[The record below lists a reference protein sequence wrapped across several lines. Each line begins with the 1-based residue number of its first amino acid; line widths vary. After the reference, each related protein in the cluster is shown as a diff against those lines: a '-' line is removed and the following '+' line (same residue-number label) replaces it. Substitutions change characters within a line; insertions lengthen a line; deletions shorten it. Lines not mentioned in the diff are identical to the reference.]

1 MTNPIAASFLDWE
14 LQAIQDYWNQIDTY
28 QNYYDGDHELK
39 FPPKAKE
46 ILKTN
51 YGLAVNY
58 CSAIVDTLTA
68 KLKVEGLV
76 CKDENARG
84 WLQNQWDENNMEALT
99 IRLHRNA
106 VITGDSFLIVWP
118 DQSKRLRI
126 HFNPSCYIFP
136 FYEEENEESLKYVI
150 KKWVFHDEK
159 GYPYV
164 RMNKYYPDRI
174 EKYISS
180 DNWLKGNWEKYQPPE
195 DSEWPLPNP
204 FGIIPIVHF
213 PNKIADTVFGVSEL
227 KDAIPIQD
235 AINKLEVDLLKVAD
249 LHGFPQAYVT
259 GLEGEILSEP
269 LETGP
274 GEVWTINSKANVGS
288 LGAADLGNLLNAID
302 NHIEKLCE
310 VTATP
315 RSALGLTGGGMPS
328 GEALERSH
336 AALNNKALER
346 QISFGNAYQELNRI
360 LLIMGKAL
368 GQIQVDPEIK
378 TEIQWKPVSPR
389 DKTELTNEV
398 INKLQNRIISRR
410 QARREFGYT
419 QDEIST
425 IEQEVAQDTEDDIQ
439 KAIRS
444 QIAPGGVPN
453 ETVLDLTNMK
463 KMVEELI
470 KPVE

>member
-1 MTNPIAASFLDWE
+1 
-14 LQAIQDYWNQIDTY
+14 
-28 QNYYDGDHELK
+28 
-39 FPPKAKE
+39 
-46 ILKTN
+46 
-51 YGLAVNY
+51 
-58 CSAIVDTLTA
+58 
-68 KLKVEGLV
+68 
-76 CKDENARG
+76 
-84 WLQNQWDENNMEALT
+84 
-99 IRLHRNA
+99 
-106 VITGDSFLIVWP
+106 
-118 DQSKRLRI
+118 
-126 HFNPSCYIFP
+126 
-136 FYEEENEESLKYVI
+136 
-150 KKWVFHDEK
+150 
-159 GYPYV
+159 
-164 RMNKYYPDRI
+164 
-174 EKYISS
+174 
-180 DNWLKGNWEKYQPPE
+180 
-195 DSEWPLPNP
+195 
-204 FGIIPIVHF
+204 
-213 PNKIADTVFGVSEL
+213 
-227 KDAIPIQD
+227 
-235 AINKLEVDLLKVAD
+235 
-249 LHGFPQAYVT
+249 
-259 GLEGEILSEP
+259 
-269 LETGP
+269 
-274 GEVWTINSKANVGS
+274 
-288 LGAADLGNLLNAID
+288 
-302 NHIEKLCE
+302 
-310 VTATP
+310 
-315 RSALGLTGGGMPS
+315 MPS